1 MQEILFE
8 YNVTPTT
15 WAYLSAL
22 LILGI
27 YFKFRRFWSVRNL
40 DLLGLISFTPGLLLI
55 FHGLTKPNATNLV
68 TLGYWW
74 LLVAGVLFVFRLFLD
89 SMMVRRPLLE
99 PNLNASGLTFTG
111 AALLVF
117 LAANVIANKPPERL
131 EHKLPGPKSSAL
143 LNPGMP
149 QFQYLATFVAYAT
162 EQSKQPDPKAPNA
175 KPASS
180 KQTPPAAVAP
190 TAAGTEL
197 RWTYPP
203 EAAQRTTSR
212 LIVLGSLAALMAGM
226 VLVGYR
232 HFDNIETGVAAAALY
247 LLLPYSGQMTS
258 RIDHVL
264 CGALLVWMVAAYRRP
279 VLAGMLGG
287 VTSGLIFYP
296 LFLLPLWSSFYWR
309 RGWKRFLGGFA
320 LALGVMV
327 ALAALLPG
335 CPLSLADRMRQLF
348 GFTQMFGRAGAVGE
362 MSVGLWQA
370 MDVTYRIPV
379 MAVFAALTL
388 SLMIWPAQKNL
399 GTLLSCTAAVMLG
412 SQFWHLYEGGLY
424 MAWYLP
430 LLVLT
435 IFRPNLEDRVASSA
449 VIEGRGTWPGR
460 LIERLRRKR
469 AAA

>member
-22 LILGI
+22 LTIGI

-40 DLLGLISFTPGLLLI
+40 DLLGLISYTPGLLLI
-55 FHGLTKPNATNLV
+55 FHGLTKPNV
-68 TLGYWW
+68 THWVAMGYWW
-74 LLVAGVLFVFRLFLD
+74 LAAVGALFVFRLFLD

-111 AALLVF
+111 AALFVF
-117 LAANVIANKPPERL
+117 LAANVIANRPPERL

-143 LNPGMP
+143 QNPGMP
-149 QFQYLATFVAYAT
+149 HFQYLATFVAYSTEPPQPAESKLAPSASASAT
-162 EQSKQPDPKAPNA
+162 A
-175 KPASS
+175 KPA
-180 KQTPPAAVAP
+180 P
-190 TAAGTEL
+190 

-203 EAAQRTTSR
+203 EAAQKTTSR
-212 LIVLGSLAALMAGM
+212 LIVLISLAMLIAGM

-232 HFDNIETGVAAAALY
+232 HFDNIQTGVAAAALY
-247 LLLPYSGQMTS
+247 LLLPYAGQMTS
-258 RIDHVL
+258 RIDHVVP
-264 CGALLVWMVAAYRRP
+264 GALLVWMIAAYRRP
-279 VLAGMLGG
+279 ALAGLLGG
-287 VTSGLIFYP
+287 AASGLIFYP

-320 LALGVMV
+320 LALV
-327 ALAALLPG
+327 AIVVLAAVLPG
-335 CPLSLADRMRQLF
+335 CPFPFAEQMR
-348 GFTQMFGRAGAVGE
+348 QMFGLVQVFGRAAFAQ
-362 MSVGLWQA
+362 SVPIGLWQA
-370 MDVTYRIPV
+370 LDVTYRIPV
-379 MAVFAALTL
+379 MAVFAVLTL
-388 SLMIWPAQKNL
+388 SLTLWPAQKNL

-424 MAWYLP
+424 MAWFLP

-449 VIEGRGTWPGR
+449 VIEGRGTWVGR
-460 LIERLRRKR
+460 LLERFRRK
-469 AAA
+469 AAAA